1 MKGKE
6 KCKALKEIRKQIAE
20 NNNIEYV
27 VSECKHK
34 GECKGTCP
42 KCEAEVR
49 YLEKELEKRKSL
61 GQKVAIAGVSM
72 GIAASMSACSAASV
86 VGASAAGAPATV
98 VYTISHPVV
107 VEPEPLG
114 GEAVPA
120 YPINDPGYDVMGDV
134 EYLPDPEPE
143 PEVLMGEYDEIQVQD
158 PVDNEELGGAAE
170 LDPEACPED
179 ESDDGLDDDW
189 DEEYDELSG
198 GAQVDD

>member
-49 YLEKELEKRKSL
+49 YLEKELEKRRSL

-72 GIAASMSACSAASV
+72 GIAAS
-86 VGASAAGAPATV
+86 
-98 VYTISHPVV
+98 
-107 VEPEPLG
+107 
-114 GEAVPA
+114 
-120 YPINDPGYDVMGDV
+120 
-134 EYLPDPEPE
+134 
-143 PEVLMGEYDEIQVQD
+143 
-158 PVDNEELGGAAE
+158 
-170 LDPEACPED
+170 
-179 ESDDGLDDDW
+179 
-189 DEEYDELSG
+189 
-198 GAQVDD
+198 

>member
-49 YLEKELEKRKSL
+49 YLEKELEKRRSL

-98 VYTISHPVV
+98 VYTITHPAV

-134 EYLPDPEPE
+134 EYIPPVDEDISGDEDYSPDY
-143 PEVLMGEYDEIQVQD
+143 YDENNDESLEPLAGEIVPYD
-158 PVDNEELGGAAE
+158 LEGAAE
-170 LDPEACPED
+170 LPECIDETED
-179 ESDDGLDDDW
+179 NLDTDDISNI
-189 DEEYDELSG
+189 EK
-198 GAQVDD
+198 

>member
-49 YLEKELEKRKSL
+49 YLEKELEKRRSL

-98 VYTISHPVV
+98 VYTISHPVI

-114 GEAVPA
+114 GEAMPA

-134 EYLPDPEPE
+134 EYVPPVDEDISGDEGYSPDY
-143 PEVLMGEYDEIQVQD
+143 YDENND
-158 PVDNEELGGAAE
+158 ELGGAAE
-170 LDPEACPED
+170 LDPGACPED

-198 GAQVDD
+198 GATVDD